1 LGCSFVADNK
11 GVYLSFPDFILDVDD
26 RQDCLV
32 KCSKASANDYISFHE
47 RHAGKVS
54 AVSDNTRNRR
64 SRRGIISSSPPTM
77 GGTPL
82 STVVE
87 DCQLMGGDS
96 PFSIPNNVSS
106 PVIVEDVFF

>member
-1 LGCSFVADNK
+1 ML
-11 GVYLSFPDFILDVDD
+11 I
-26 RQDCLV
+26 
-32 KCSKASANDYISFHE
+32 FHE

-87 DCQLMGGDS
+87 DCQIMGGDS

-106 PVIVEDVFF
+106 PVIVEDVCF